1 MPASWPAALMEKQKY
16 QDVYPSSPILDSA
29 RDTRASAADLL
40 TLEYFEAEPGTMP
53 TQVFDQHHILLNL
66 KEEPHRV
73 ENWRDGEH
81 RDFTYRKHEI
91 IVTPAGVE
99 SGWRWHTESSVIV
112 VTLDP
117 AKFERFA
124 QTEVGVLL
132 AENQLKSLPQF
143 EDPDICHAG
152 VMLKEALASKEQG
165 SELIFES
172 LARVFLVKLIQ
183 KYSLKEDAYAFSR
196 SFTAKH
202 YRRVLDFVTRNY
214 GRSILVE
221 DLAREAALSPSHFA
235 QLFKRTIGMSPMQF
249 VMNFRVEQARKK
261 LAEHMTP
268 LIDIAMSCG
277 FADQAHFSRVFK
289 QIEGESPSKF
299 RSRLLS

>member
-1 MPASWPAALMEKQKY
+1 MDKHKY

-29 RDTRASAADLL
+29 IHARSSAAELL

-53 TQVFDQHHILLNL
+53 TQVFGQHHILLNL
-66 KEEPHRV
+66 KDEPHRV

-81 RDFTYRKHEI
+81 RDFTFRKHEI

-99 SGWRWHTESSVIV
+99 SGWRWHTRSRVVV

-117 AKFERFA
+117 DKLERFA
-124 QTEVGVLL
+124 QTEVGILL
-132 AENQLKSLPQF
+132 ARSQLRSQPQF

-152 VMLKEALASKEQG
+152 AMLRDALASKEQG

-183 KYSLKEDAYAFSR
+183 KYGLTEEAYAFSR
-196 SFTAKH
+196 SFTARH
-202 YRRVLDFVTRNY
+202 YKRVLDFVAESY
-214 GRSILVE
+214 GKSILVE

-249 VMNFRVEQARKK
+249 VMSFRVEQARKK
-261 LAEHMTP
+261 LAQHDVP

-289 QIEGESPSKF
+289 QLTGQAPSKY
-299 RSRLLS
+299 RAQLSA

>member
-1 MPASWPAALMEKQKY
+1 MDKQKY
-16 QDVYPSSPILDSA
+16 QDVYPSSPLLDSA
-29 RDTRASAADLL
+29 RKARASAAELL
-40 TLEYFEAEPGTMP
+40 TLEYFEADPNVMP
-53 TQVFDQHHILLNL
+53 TKVFDQHHILLNL

-73 ENWRDGEH
+73 ENWRDGTH
-81 RDFTYRKHEI
+81 RDFTFRKHEI

-99 SGWRWHTESSVIV
+99 SGWRWHATSKVVV

-117 AKFERFA
+117 NKFERFA
-124 QTEVGVLL
+124 QSEVGVLL
-132 AENQLKSLPQF
+132 AETQLKSLAQF

-152 VMLKEALASKEQG
+152 VMLRDALASDEQG

-183 KYSLKEDAYAFSR
+183 KYGLREEAYAFSK

-202 YRRVLDFVTRNY
+202 YKRVLDFVATNY

-221 DLAREAALSPSHFA
+221 DLARQAALSPSHFA

-249 VMNFRVEQARKK
+249 VMSYRVEQARKK
-261 LAEHMTP
+261 LAERDTP

-289 QIEGESPSKF
+289 QVAEESPSKY
-299 RSRLLS
+299 RARLFP